1 MRKITILLLLL
12 LLIIPVGSAAAAPL
26 MGDGQKVGAGETVNN
41 DIMIF
46 DGDLNIEEDAT
57 VNGDVVLFNGDLT
70 VGIGATVNG
79 DVALMNG
86 DAILDGTITGDIVLF
101 NGALDAHETAVV
113 DGDCALLNGGLN
125 DTTNARL
132 NCTDV
137 ANFPGLPSINGI
149 TRPVPTAPTAPA
161 PSVRVSSGSNFFT
174 ALSWAAMQ
182 SLVMAAIAFGIASL
196 FPAQLRQIENTARE
210 KTIIS
215 GMMGLL
221 TAVSTSLIILFLIP
235 VSIILTFICIGLLGF
250 PIMFIMGMTLAL
262 AGFAGWFGI
271 GSWVGTT
278 MARLLKLNN
287 RSLPVT
293 AALGMATL
301 VFGLG
306 VIEAVPFFF
315 GETIIVF
322 LLAMVGLGAVASTRF
337 GTRGATVAAAS
348 PSPQKPAPPQAEE
361 IIVEDAEKVTAVM
374 ETLYIDEDD
383 L

>member
-1 MRKITILLLLL
+1 
-12 LLIIPVGSAAAAPL
+12 VGSAAAAPL
-26 MGDGQKVGAGETVNN
+26 ADDGRKVGIGETVNN

-46 DGDLNIEEDAT
+46 DGNLNIEEDAT
-57 VNGDVVLFNGDLT
+57 VNGDVILFNGHLT
-70 VGIGATVNG
+70 VGIGATING

-86 DAILDGTITGDIVLF
+86 DAVLDGTVNGDIVLF

-125 DTTNARL
+125 DTTSAGL

-137 ANFPGLPSINGI
+137 ADFPGLPSLPNII
-149 TRPVPTAPTAPA
+149 PSVPSVPPVPAV
-161 PSVRVSSGSNFFT
+161 PSVPSVHVSSGPSFFAT
-174 ALSWAAMQ
+174 LSWAAMQ

-196 FPAQLRQIENTARE
+196 FPTQLRQIENTARE
-210 KTIIS
+210 KTITS
-215 GMMGLL
+215 GMIGLL

-235 VSIILTFICIGLLGF
+235 VSIILTFVCIGLLGF
-250 PIMFIMGMTLAL
+250 PIMFVMGMALTL

-278 MARLLKLNN
+278 MARLLKLQN

-306 VIEAVPFFF
+306 VIDAVPFFF
-315 GETIIVF
+315 GETIITF
-322 LLAMVGLGAVASTRF
+322 LLGMVGLGAVVSTRF
-337 GTRGATVAAAS
+337 GTQGETITAA
-348 PSPQKPAPPQAEE
+348 PSPQKPAPSQPEDIIEE
-361 IIVEDAEKVTAVM
+361 DEEKVTAVM
-374 ETLYIDEDD
+374 ETLYIDGDD